1 MPYKRLIVIIDI
13 ISILLLLVIANT
25 SENSLVSAFDSKGIP
40 DDLEK
45 ELPNEERIPTH

>member
-1 MPYKRLIVIIDI
+1 MPYKRLMVIIDI
-13 ISILLLLVIANT
+13 ISILLLLVNCNK

>member
-1 MPYKRLIVIIDI
+1 MGI
-13 ISILLLLVIANT
+13 ISMLLLLVIDNT
-25 SENSLVSAFDSKGIP
+25 SENSSGSALDSKGIP

>member
-1 MPYKRLIVIIDI
+1 MVIIDI
-13 ISILLLLVIANT
+13 ISMLLLLVIANT
-25 SENSLVSAFDSKGIP
+25 SENSSVSAFGSKGIP